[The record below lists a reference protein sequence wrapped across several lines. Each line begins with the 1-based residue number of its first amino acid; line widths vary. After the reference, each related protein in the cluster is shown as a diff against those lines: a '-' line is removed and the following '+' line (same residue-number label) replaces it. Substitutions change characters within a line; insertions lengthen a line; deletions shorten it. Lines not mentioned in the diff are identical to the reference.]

1 MPLEM
6 KWGAVGIA
14 DPHTPVGAKGI
25 GEPPVGAGEAAV
37 VCAIQ
42 DAMGTHAY
50 NRTPIM
56 ADMILSSLDN
66 NPLPYGALTA
76 HV

>member
-1 MPLEM
+1 M
-6 KWGAVGIA
+6 KGDYVDIP
-14 DPHTPVGAKGI
+14 DPQTPVGAKGI

-42 DAMGTHAY
+42 DAMGEVSFK
-50 NRTPIM
+50 RTPIM
-56 ADMILSSLDN
+56 TDMILNSFEN
-66 NPLPYGALTA
+66 NPQAVGTLTA